1 MEQRR
6 LRLGDVLDD
15 YCPHERRLSNHVI
28 VAMVGDDIIKT
39 RCTTCDTEHPYKH
52 ARVPAR
58 RRKKEE
64 PKALY
69 KEVLE
74 GLTEQPPALPAPA
87 ESSQEPVTELAD
99 SVSAVD
105 SAERASDA
113 VAAAALSPES
123 DETSAAEE
131 SLDAVPR
138 EEAADE
144 GPHPHH
150 RVTLIRATLPRPEGQ
165 TGTRQPPE
173 FTMHRMRNG
182 PTKQG
187 GRRVRGGG
195 KGSGWSGDPKPGG
208 KGGFNAR
215 PSRPRGSSRPD
226 RDGRRSPG
234 PRRSR

>member
-28 VAMVGDDIIKT
+28 VAMVGDDVIKT
-39 RCTTCDTEHPYKH
+39 RCTTCDAEHPYKH
-52 ARVPAR
+52 ARVPSR

-64 PKALY
+64 PKALFN
-69 KEVLE
+69 EVLE
-74 GLTEQPPALPAPA
+74 GVTEQPRTLSPPA
-87 ESSQEPVTELAD
+87 ESSPEPATELPD
-99 SVSAVD
+99 SVGRVDAGEDVSDTVVTPAAVTPD
-105 SAERASDA
+105 NDEASGA
-113 VAAAALSPES
+113 GG
-123 DETSAAEE
+123 E
-131 SLDAVPR
+131 SLDAVPE

-144 GPHPHH
+144 GPHH

-165 TGTRQPPE
+165 GATRQPPE

-182 PTKQG
+182 PSKQG
-187 GRRVRGGG
+187 RRGVRGGG
-195 KGSGWSGDPKPGG
+195 KSGWSGDPKSGG

-215 PSRPRGSSRPD
+215 PRGPSRPG
-226 RDGRRSPG
+226 RDGRRPPG